1 MSSAAET
8 SVTLTPEAIRLV
20 QAAVDAG
27 EFAST
32 SEAVGDAVRVWQ
44 RQRREHVERLISIK
58 ERIRRSLDD
67 PRTSLTQAEVEAEL
81 DRLMQE
87 RAQSSRDAARYGHI
101 AT

>member
-1 MSSAAET
+1 MMSSAADAN
-8 SVTLTPEAIRLV
+8 VTLPPEAQRLV

-44 RQRREHVERLISIK
+44 RQRLENADRLAAIK

-67 PRTSLTQAEVEAEL
+67 PRPSLTQEEVEAEL
-81 DRLMQE
+81 DRFMQQ
-87 RAQSSRDAARYGHI
+87 RAQTARDATR
-101 AT
+101 